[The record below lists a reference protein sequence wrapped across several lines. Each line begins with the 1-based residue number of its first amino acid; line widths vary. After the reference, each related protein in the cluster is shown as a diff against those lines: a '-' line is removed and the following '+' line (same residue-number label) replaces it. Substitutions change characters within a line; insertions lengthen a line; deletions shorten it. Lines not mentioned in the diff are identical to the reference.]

1 MPVLTGRN
9 THEPFRR
16 APNRCTPGGR
26 WPSNT
31 YTGIVIRM
39 VEIKTE
45 TELAVMREAGRVV
58 ARTLDAVKEAAAVG
72 VSLRELDEVAAQFIS
87 DAGAKPSF
95 LGYQP
100 RSAPTPYPAVVC
112 ISVNDAV
119 VHGIPNGYRIAD
131 GDLVSVDCGAIVD
144 GWNGDAAI
152 SFVVGTAD
160 PADLE
165 LIAATERALAAGI
178 AAALP
183 GGKLGDISHAVGV
196 AGRASGHGMTEDH
209 GGHGIGRAMH
219 EDPHLP
225 NEGRPG
231 RGMRLKPGLVLAI
244 EPMLTR
250 GTDDYRHAE
259 DGWTILT
266 ADGSR
271 AAHVEHTV
279 AITED
284 GPRVL
289 TVR

>member
-1 MPVLTGRN
+1 
-9 THEPFRR
+9 
-16 APNRCTPGGR
+16 
-26 WPSNT
+26 
-31 YTGIVIRM
+31 M

-45 TELAVMREAGRVV
+45 AELAMMREAGRVV
-58 ARTLDAVKEAAAVG
+58 AEALHAVKDAAAAG
-72 VSLRELDEVAAQFIS
+72 VSLLELDEVAAEVIRA
-87 DAGAKPSF
+87 AGAKPSF

-100 RSAPTPYPAVVC
+100 RSAPTPYPNVLC
-112 ISVNDAV
+112 TSVNDVV
-119 VHGIPNGYRIAD
+119 VHGIPTGYRIQD
-131 GDLVSVDCGAIVD
+131 GDLVSIDCGAVLD
-144 GWNGDAAI
+144 GWNGDAAL

-160 PADLE
+160 PADLA
-165 LIAATERALAAGI
+165 LIEATERALQAGI
-178 AAALP
+178 AAAQP

-196 AGRASGHGMTEDH
+196 AGRAQGHGMLADH

-225 NEGRPG
+225 NEGRAG

-250 GTDDYRHAE
+250 GGDAYRYAE
-259 DGWTILT
+259 DGWSILT
-266 ADGSR
+266 VDGSR